1 MSVKRCRQCRLVL
14 DDAAFCGS
22 RCQHHPGEYSRLY
35 DSLNPSTSGKAG
47 WWTCCSRRDVAAPGC
62 VSSAHALDEA
72 LEHSLAAMG
81 AREGAQPLPELE
93 LPEPAALFLPAAC
106 PAGVTAVEEEGMHQ
120 LQTSDTLAGLALRY
134 GTTPAQLLQLNGLL
148 SEAALFARPSI
159 RVPTAAVFC
168 AAAPSRLDALRRLVQ
183 AAAKLDAP
191 LSSAEAAVYL
201 DDAVGDFALAL
212 KEMEAD
218 LAWERCHPGAHSADK
233 VLQLN
238 PLHQP
243 TAGG

>member
-14 DDAAFCGS
+14 DDAAFCSS
-22 RCQHHPGEYSRLY
+22 RCQHHPGEYSRSY
-35 DSLNPSTSGKAG
+35 DSLDPSTSGKAG
-47 WWTCCSRRDVAAPGC
+47 WWSCCSRLDVAAPGC
-62 VSSAHALDEA
+62 VSSAHALDET

-81 AREGAQPLPELE
+81 ARKGAQPLPELE
-93 LPEPAALFLPAAC
+93 LPTEPEPAAC
-106 PAGVTAVEEEGMHQ
+106 GVQPAVEEEGMHQ

-159 RVPTAAVFC
+159 RVPSAAAIC
-168 AAAPSRLDALRRLVQ
+168 AAAPSRLYALRRLVQ
-183 AAAKLDAP
+183 AAAQLDAP

-201 DDAVGDFALAL
+201 DDAAGDFAAAL

-218 LAWERCHPGAHSADK
+218 LAWERCRLGPAVSASADK